1 MQTTCSR
8 REALVELDEWDAAHP
23 CQLFALESC
32 MVDFRL
38 NDKGEIALKQFGE
51 ETGKSIWEISY
62 PGLHAVLSNVMPQG
76 GREHTAEAKESIRQ
90 AVQHER
96 DRLWRNHPT
105 HPQAETEV
113 GKTLQ

>member
-1 MQTTCSR
+1 
-8 REALVELDEWDAAHP
+8 
-23 CQLFALESC
+23 

-76 GREHTAEAKESIRQ
+76 GCEHTAEAKESIRQ